1 MLRFVKTLFCSI
13 HFTLLTVTF
22 CRAKRLFVLPK
33 SSLNR
38 GSLNRGFHCAKSAKT
53 LPLS

>member
-22 CRAKRLFVLPK
+22 YRAKRLFVLPK

-38 GSLNRGFHCAKSAKT
+38 GSLNRGSTVLNQLK
-53 LPLS
+53 LYR